1 MFNPSQTDLHFA
13 IQHAIGLDKIT
24 QFADFADFDSE
35 TITAI
40 LDEAAKIATNVIAP
54 LNHLGD
60 QQCSQWQTDGS
71 VRLPDGF
78 HAAHTA
84 LAQGGWF
91 GIEAG
96 EEHGGQALP
105 HILCTAINE
114 MFQSASISF
123 SLCHL
128 LTLGQIHALSVAA
141 SPAQKATFLPNMI
154 AGNWTGTMNLSEPHA
169 GTDLGVLRTMATREA
184 TPDGEQYRI
193 RGQKV
198 FITYGEHDM
207 ADNIIH
213 LVLARTPDAPPGIK
227 GISVFI
233 VPKFLINEDG
243 SLGARNDVK
252 CVSLEHKLGIKASPT
267 AVLQFGEKEGAI
279 GYLVGEVGQGLSIMF
294 AMMSHARFSVGV
306 QGLAISNRAFHQAAA
321 YAKERVQSTPLERD
335 AGAPIIHHGDVLR
348 LLGAMRAEI
357 EGQRHLALY
366 GAMAMDYAVADTGD
380 SQKFWRNRAALLVP
394 IIKGWLT
401 ERAVAICSDGV
412 QIHGGAGYIEET
424 GAAQHYRDARILPIY
439 EGTTAIQAN
448 DLLHRKTLRDGG
460 AGVLALLDEIE
471 KELCRRAIKQ
481 RPRNWHNWQR
491 LCARRLHPHGWRF
504 CIWLPAENN
513 KLREASAVSVPY
525 LMMLGWL
532 CGGWGVLKSAVAAE
546 SQAGNADWDKTFLDS
561 KFVLAGLYA
570 THHLPQVAQI
580 AQVIQTGGEA
590 VETLCPDML

>member
-24 QFADFADFDSE
+24 QFADFADFDSD

-60 QQCSQWQTDGS
+60 QQGSQWQADGS

-141 SPAQKATFLPNMI
+141 SPVQKATFLPNMI

-169 GTDLGVLRTMATREA
+169 GTDLAVLRTMATREA

-267 AVLQFGEKEGAI
+267 AVLQFGEAAGAI

-366 GAMAMDYAVADTGD
+366 GAMAMDYAVAETGD
-380 SQKFWRNRAALLVP
+380 SQEFWRNRAALLVP

-471 KELCRRAIKQ
+471 KEAGVKTTVPQVMQLSRALCGAVASA
-481 RPRNWHNWQR
+481 R
-491 LCARRLHPHGWRF
+491 LAVLH
-504 CIWLPAENN
+504 LVADAENN

-546 SQAGNADWDKTFLDS
+546 SQAGSTDWDKTFLDS

-590 VETLCPDML
+590 VEELCPEMLL

>member
-1 MFNPSQTDLHFA
+1 
-13 IQHAIGLDKIT
+13 
-24 QFADFADFDSE
+24 
-35 TITAI
+35 
-40 LDEAAKIATNVIAP
+40 
-54 LNHLGD
+54 
-60 QQCSQWQTDGS
+60 
-71 VRLPDGF
+71 
-78 HAAHTA
+78 
-84 LAQGGWF
+84 
-91 GIEAG
+91 
-96 EEHGGQALP
+96 
-105 HILCTAINE
+105 

-267 AVLQFGEKEGAI
+267 AVLQFGENAGAI

-335 AGAPIIHHGDVLR
+335 AGATIIHHGDVLR

-366 GAMAMDYAVADTGD
+366 GAMAMDYAVAGNGRLAGN
-380 SQKFWRNRAALLVP
+380 SGRVVP
-394 IIKGWLT
+394 RYWCQSSKGWLT

-471 KELCRRAIKQ
+471 KEALQAGDKTKTAQLAQLAAALCDAV
-481 RPRNWHNWQR
+481 
-491 LCARRLHPHGWRF
+491 
-504 CIWLPAENN
+504 
-513 KLREASAVSVPY
+513 ASAR
-525 LMMLGWL
+525 LA
-532 CGGWGVLKSAVAAE
+532 VLHLVA
-546 SQAGNADWDKTFLDS
+546 SG
-561 KFVLAGLYA
+561 
-570 THHLPQVAQI
+570 
-580 AQVIQTGGEA
+580 
-590 VETLCPDML
+590 

>member
-24 QFADFADFDSE
+24 QFSAFADFDSD

-60 QQCSQWQTDGS
+60 QQASQWQPDGS

-141 SPAQKATFLPNMI
+141 SPVQKATFLPNMI

-169 GTDLGVLRTMATREA
+169 GTDLAVLRTMA

-267 AVLQFGEKEGAI
+267 AVLQFGEN
-279 GYLVGEVGQGLSIMF
+279 
-294 AMMSHARFSVGV
+294 AMAR
-306 QGLAISNRAFHQAAA
+306 LAIWL
-321 YAKERVQSTPLERD
+321 AKSGKGCPL
-335 AGAPIIHHGDVLR
+335 
-348 LLGAMRAEI
+348 
-357 EGQRHLALY
+357 
-366 GAMAMDYAVADTGD
+366 
-380 SQKFWRNRAALLVP
+380 
-394 IIKGWLT
+394 
-401 ERAVAICSDGV
+401 CS
-412 QIHGGAGYIEET
+412 
-424 GAAQHYRDARILPIY
+424 R
-439 EGTTAIQAN
+439 
-448 DLLHRKTLRDGG
+448 
-460 AGVLALLDEIE
+460 
-471 KELCRRAIKQ
+471 
-481 RPRNWHNWQR
+481 
-491 LCARRLHPHGWRF
+491 
-504 CIWLPAENN
+504 
-513 KLREASAVSVPY
+513 
-525 LMMLGWL
+525 
-532 CGGWGVLKSAVAAE
+532 
-546 SQAGNADWDKTFLDS
+546 
-561 KFVLAGLYA
+561 
-570 THHLPQVAQI
+570 
-580 AQVIQTGGEA
+580 
-590 VETLCPDML
+590 